1 MAVILETNIPEAQLL
16 FRGKVRDIYDLGEN
30 LMLVATD
37 RLSAFDVVL
46 PDPIPHKGQILT
58 QISNFWFERFK
69 GLVENHLVATDAHGY
84 IKDKHSLA
92 QLHKRAIIV
101 KKAEPLAIEVIV
113 RGYLAG
119 SGWLEY
125 QRAGTIC
132 GIKILPGLQEAS
144 RLPKPIFTPS
154 TKAPKGQH
162 DENISP
168 EQAAGILGADLA
180 RQVERLALELYKDAA
195 AYAETRGIILCDTKF
210 EFGLFEGK
218 LILIDEVLTPDS
230 SRFWPRDKYQEGSN
244 PPSYDKQYVR
254 DFLTAQRWDK
264 KPPAPQL
271 PLQVIQKTTEKYIE
285 AYESLT
291 GARWSE

>member
-1 MAVILETNIPEAQLL
+1 MAVILETNIPEAKLL
-16 FRGKVRDIYDLGEN
+16 FRGKVRDIYDLGEH

-46 PDPIPHKGQILT
+46 PDPIPAKGQILT
-58 QISNFWFERFK
+58 QISNFWFQRFT
-69 GLVENHLVATDAHGY
+69 GLVENHLVATDAHGF
-84 IKDKHSLA
+84 IKDKQSLA
-92 QLHKRAIIV
+92 QLDRRAVIV
-101 KKAEPLAIEVIV
+101 KKAEPLPIEVIV

-125 QRAGTIC
+125 QKAGTIC

-168 EQAAGILGADLA
+168 EQAAGIMGAELT

-230 SRFWPRDKYQEGSN
+230 SRFWPKEKYKEGSN
-244 PPSYDKQYVR
+244 PPSFDKQYVR
-254 DFLTAQRWDK
+254 DFLTAQHWNK
-264 KPPAPQL
+264 QPPAPQL

-291 GARWSE
+291 GARWSD